1 MEEFAT
7 IQHSLNNENSF
18 DEERVKNFL
27 LSLISDSRFHHLTF
41 RIPFFKI
48 KILRRGNRIRRFHHR
63 SIFHKFSRERFS
75 GMSWQIHPKEG
86 GKKKTIDL
94 LRQSKTAR
102 QQASFRGKSYVS
114 RMEKRW
120 KKVAVAKKKYILL
133 EKFLSNG
140 RWSRST
146 TPYSMKENGF
156 RRLTV
161 DDSRQTS
168 RRTTLG
174 KQVHRSVQHG
184 VC

>member
-63 SIFHKFSRERFS
+63 SIFHKFCERK
-75 GMSWQIHPKEG
+75 I
-86 GKKKTIDL
+86 
-94 LRQSKTAR
+94 LRDELA
-102 QQASFRGKSYVS
+102 
-114 RMEKRW
+114 KRW